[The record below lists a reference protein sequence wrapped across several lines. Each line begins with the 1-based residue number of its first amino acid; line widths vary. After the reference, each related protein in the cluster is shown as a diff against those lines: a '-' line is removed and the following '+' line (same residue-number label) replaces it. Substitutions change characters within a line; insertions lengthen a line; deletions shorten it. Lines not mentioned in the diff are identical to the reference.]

1 MPAPWSKLHGDRF
14 GETLMPSRFRTLQ
27 IAALAALGLAATSMA
42 SAQARLEARMLVAT
56 QVLDELQR
64 QPDQAIP
71 QRLMQRAY
79 GVAVFPDV
87 DKVAFIVGG
96 RRGSGVMSVRD
107 STGKF
112 SSPVFVDIT
121 GGGVGWQAGYQK
133 SDIVLVFTTPRGVE
147 QFNNGTVTLGGNA
160 SVAAGPV
167 GRAGEAAVG
176 IDAEVLSYSR
186 NRGLFAGVSLDGT
199 ALMMDNRENRLF
211 YGRDDITAADIIA
224 GKVKREDSESVR
236 RFLASLGVATG
247 DKAPPPPHSAP
258 VPAGTDSTPPGPAGV
273 PAPPQAGE
281 GAITFPMEDTA
292 PGSEPPQ

>member
-1 MPAPWSKLHGDRF
+1 MFKN
-14 GETLMPSRFRTLQ
+14 FRKMQ
-27 IAALAALGLAATSMA
+27 VAAFAVLALGATSVA

-71 QRLMQRAY
+71 QRLLQHAY

-87 DKVAFIVGG
+87 DKVAFILGA

-107 STGKF
+107 STGRF
-112 SSPVFVDIT
+112 SDPVFVDLT

-133 SDIVLVFTTPRGVE
+133 SDIVLVFTTQRGVE

-211 YGRDDITAADIIA
+211 YGRDDITSADIIA

-236 RFLASLGVATG
+236 RFLASLGAATG
-247 DKAPPPPHSAP
+247 DTAPLSHGKSPSSTAPAATKASPATATPA
-258 VPAGTDSTPPGPAGV
+258 PAGESAR
-273 PAPPQAGE
+273 
-281 GAITFPMEDTA
+281 TFPMEDA
-292 PGSEPPQ
+292 SPGTEPPR

>member
-1 MPAPWSKLHGDRF
+1 M
-14 GETLMPSRFRTLQ
+14 
-27 IAALAALGLAATSMA
+27 
-42 SAQARLEARMLVAT
+42 
-56 QVLDELQR
+56 
-64 QPDQAIP
+64 IP
-71 QRLMQRAY
+71 QRLLQHAY

-87 DKVAFIVGG
+87 DKIALILGA

-112 SSPVFVDIT
+112 SNPVFVDLT

-211 YGRDDITAADIIA
+211 YGRDDIMAADVIS

-247 DKAPPPPHSAP
+247 DTAPQALSHSPTSTAPAANKASPDA
-258 VPAGTDSTPPGPAGV
+258 AT
-273 PAPPQAGE
+273 PAPAGE
-281 GAITFPMEDTA
+281 GAHTFPMEDTS
-292 PGSEPPQ
+292 PGTEPPR

>member
-1 MPAPWSKLHGDRF
+1 M
-14 GETLMPSRFRTLQ
+14 LMLSTFRTLQ
-27 IAALAALGLAATSMA
+27 FAALAVLGLAATSVA

-87 DKVAFIVGG
+87 DKVAFVVGG

-133 SDIVLVFTTPRGVE
+133 SDIVLVFTTARGVE

-211 YGRDDITAADIIA
+211 YGRDDIVAADILA

-236 RFLASLGVATG
+236 RFLASLSVATG
-247 DKAPPPPHSAP
+247 DTAPPAQPSSQ
-258 VPAGTDSTPPGPAGV
+258 VPAAADAPPPGPAG
-273 PAPPQAGE
+273 APPPPAGE
-281 GAITFPMEDTA
+281 GARTFPMEDTA

>member
-1 MPAPWSKLHGDRF
+1 MPAPWSKLRGLRI
-14 GETLMPSRFRTLQ
+14 GETLMFKNFRKFQ
-27 IAALAALGLAATSMA
+27 VAALAALALGATSVA

-64 QPDQAIP
+64 QPDQMIP
-71 QRLMQRAY
+71 QRLLQRAY

-87 DKVAFIVGG
+87 DKVAFILGG

-112 SSPVFVDIT
+112 SNPVFVDLT

-224 GKVKREDSESVR
+224 GKVTREDSESVR
-236 RFLASLGVATG
+236 RFLASLRTATG
-247 DKAPPPPHSAP
+247 DTAPQPHGHAGSTGTPATKAS
-258 VPAGTDSTPPGPAGV
+258 PAATTPASS
-273 PAPPQAGE
+273 GE
-281 GAITFPMEDTA
+281 GARTFPMEDA
-292 PGSEPPQ
+292 SPGTEPPR